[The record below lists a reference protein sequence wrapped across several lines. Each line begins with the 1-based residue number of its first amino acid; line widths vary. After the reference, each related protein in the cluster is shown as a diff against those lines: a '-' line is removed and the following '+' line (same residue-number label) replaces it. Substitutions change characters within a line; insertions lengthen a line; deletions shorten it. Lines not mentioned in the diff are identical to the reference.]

1 MPKVPVLVTLAL
13 VVLAG
18 FARTGEAQTGAQ
30 TQQTAVADIRAR
42 AEAGDAEAQFRLGRM
57 FLDGDGVSQDH
68 VQSVAW
74 FRKAAA
80 QGHPKAQNNLGNA
93 FANGLGVPR
102 DAAQAVEW
110 FRRAAEQGEMLAQS
124 NLGVM
129 YSDGNG
135 VAQDLAQAAA
145 WYRKA
150 ADQGFAPAQ
159 FYLGTL
165 YDGGRGVPE
174 DPAQAAAWYRKAAA
188 QGFPEAQFFLGQSYI
203 NGRGVPQDDAQALVW
218 FRNAAALNNAAA
230 LYNLGMMYQA
240 GRGVPQ
246 DPVEAYKLLTLGVA
260 TESNPGVQGKSL
272 AENREA
278 LARSLTAEQRAE
290 AERRAREWTEAHP
303 VGQTSQPPSQDATRP
318 ALQLAD
324 VSVTPR
330 RIGPGGSFV
339 LDIAYTAADPAGSP
353 KAAVTLSFSFL
364 SGGNVLL
371 DTPAETVESASGQPW
386 KITKP
391 LTAASTPGTYVIRV
405 RLALGET
412 IVTRDVEFEIAR

>member
-30 TQQTAVADIRAR
+30 TQQTAVADMRAR

-68 VQSVAW
+68 VQSAAW

-80 QGHPKAQNNLGNA
+80 QGHPKAQNNLGSA

-110 FRRAAEQGEMLAQS
+110 YRRAAEQGEMLAQS

-145 WYRKA
+145 WYRRA

-165 YDGGRGVPE
+165 YDSGRGVPQ

-188 QGFPEAQFFLGQSYI
+188 QGWAEAQFFLGQAYI

-218 FRNAAALNNAAA
+218 FRNAAAMNNAAA

-260 TESNPGVQGKSL
+260 TEANPGVHGKSL

-278 LARSLTAEQRAE
+278 LARSLRAEQRAE

-303 VGQTSQPPSQDATRP
+303 VGQASQPPSQAATRP
-318 ALQLAD
+318 ALQRAN

-330 RIGPGGSFV
+330 RVAPGGSFV
-339 LDIAYTAADPAGSP
+339 LDIAYTAVDPAGSP
-353 KAAVTLSFSFL
+353 KSAVTLSFSIL
-364 SGGNVLL
+364 SDVSPLFESA
-371 DTPAETVESASGQPW
+371 DEVVESASGDAW
-386 KITKP
+386 KISKR
-391 LTAASTPGTYVIRV
+391 LTAAATPGTYIIRV
-405 RLALGET
+405 RLALGAAV
-412 IVTRDVEFEIAR
+412 VTRDVELEIAR